1 MCFDPG
7 HKACQL
13 LAVTHALWT
22 LHRRWS
28 DVYKSEFFKSNQ
40 DQWNYEVQQLSD
52 WLLARAA
59 WMDAALGDAAKGGL
73 GTTPN
78 WKPSPTVAAALAAGG
93 ASARGSGGRAA
104 AQVQSQAQAGGE
116 QVGAS
121 GWVARVLNLRK

>member
-1 MCFDPG
+1 MPT
-7 HKACQL
+7 
-13 LAVTHALWT
+13 LAVTRALWA
-22 LHRRWS
+22 LRRRWS

-40 DQWNYEVQQLSD
+40 EQWAYEVQQLSD

-93 ASARGSGGRAA
+93 ASARGFGGRAA
-104 AQVQSQAQAGGE
+104 AQPAAVGTQQVQSQAQAGGE
-116 QVGAS
+116 QVGAA